1 MTFRKANIT
10 LITLISFTFVCLI
23 AWLIIYYLVFPM
35 PNILDL
41 TPNSVLCYLDIY
53 NSEKVLSDIQRSEL
67 VKHVAESP
75 WWNSFKST
83 SLWNELN
90 NELGSFQQLGIDQSI
105 IFRLIGTHSIA
116 GFKLDSDLSQPK
128 INYILISELD
138 ILTRFVLSLGQIERF
153 LSPSEYTII
162 KEKYNGKKITSIKS
176 ADQTYYYSFVGRAGI
191 ISNDESLIKKSL
203 DIHKNIELGV
213 SSMPAFRQIKSDLFL
228 SDVSFFVNTAKLVE
242 SSKLLER
249 YGFYPK
255 NISVIKNSDMALGF
269 VSHSLDE
276 FRLNG
281 VISYQKDSLKR
292 LSESSDNLL
301 FPSNCLALITH
312 KSFNPQIIFKWL
324 EKNVSSTFAVIGNGI
339 LPAIRESI
347 AEAIIAPKNAES
359 QVLPSFLLFMR
370 VTNRTIAET
379 AFYNLKNTLKLQ
391 DGNFDFIKT
400 DYRNNKIYYSSYIP
414 GVSFPIGIGYVF
426 VKDDILLI
434 STDEPSIKE
443 FLDVLN
449 GKAPSLT
456 EQNQYK
462 IAVPSN
468 IGASDDI
475 IFINLWE
482 MAPIIEQ
489 LSRLYL
495 FQGMITGKR
504 SGDRVAGILADN
516 AFIMRSW
523 NYLGGAWNSEADKM
537 NIKLILTRK

>member
-1 MTFRKANIT
+1 
-10 LITLISFTFVCLI
+10 
-23 AWLIIYYLVFPM
+23 
-35 PNILDL
+35 
-41 TPNSVLCYLDIY
+41 
-53 NSEKVLSDIQRSEL
+53 
-67 VKHVAESP
+67 
-75 WWNSFKST
+75 
-83 SLWNELN
+83 
-90 NELGSFQQLGIDQSI
+90 
-105 IFRLIGTHSIA
+105 
-116 GFKLDSDLSQPK
+116 
-128 INYILISELD
+128 
-138 ILTRFVLSLGQIERF
+138 
-153 LSPSEYTII
+153 
-162 KEKYNGKKITSIKS
+162 
-176 ADQTYYYSFVGRAGI
+176 
-191 ISNDESLIKKSL
+191 
-203 DIHKNIELGV
+203 
-213 SSMPAFRQIKSDLFL
+213 
-228 SDVSFFVNTAKLVE
+228 LVE

-255 NISVIKNSDMALGF
+255 NISVIKNSDMALGV

-276 FRLNG
+276 FRLNA
-281 VISYQKDSLKR
+281 VISYQKDNFKR
-292 LSESSDNLL
+292 LSESADNLL

-312 KSFNPQIIFKWL
+312 RSFNPQIIFRWL
-324 EKNVSSTFAVIGNGI
+324 EKNVSSTFAVISNGI

-379 AFYNLKNTLKLQ
+379 ALYNLKNTLKLQ
-391 DGNFDFIKT
+391 DGHFDFIET

-426 VKDDILLI
+426 VKDDILLMA
-434 STDEPSIKE
+434 TDEPSIKE

-504 SGDRVAGILADN
+504 SGDRVAVILADN

-523 NYLGGAWNSEADKM
+523 NYLGGAWDSEADKI
-537 NIKLILTRK
+537 NIRLILTRKQYNADPFKLR

>member
-1 MTFRKANIT
+1 
-10 LITLISFTFVCLI
+10 
-23 AWLIIYYLVFPM
+23 M
-35 PNILDL
+35 PNMLDL
-41 TPNSVLCYLDIY
+41 TPNNVMGYLDIY

-67 VKHVAESP
+67 VKRVAESP

-90 NELGSFQQLGIDQSI
+90 NELGNFQQLGIDQSI
-105 IFRLIGTHSIA
+105 IFRLIGTHSIV
-116 GFKLDSDLSQPK
+116 GFKLDSELSQPK

-138 ILTRFVLSLGQIERF
+138 ILTRLVLSLGQIERF

-162 KEKYNGKKITSIKS
+162 KEKYNGKKIISIKS
-176 ADQTYYYSFVGRAGI
+176 ADQTYYYAFVGRAGI

-203 DIHKNIELGV
+203 DIHKNIERGV
-213 SSMPAFRQIKSDLFL
+213 SSMPAFRKIKSDLSL
-228 SDVSFFVNTAKLVE
+228 SDISFYVNTAKLVE

-249 YGFYPK
+249 YGFYPQ
-255 NISVIKNSDMALGF
+255 NISVIKNSDMALGV

-281 VISYQKDSLKR
+281 VISYQKDNLKK
-292 LSESSDNLL
+292 SAKSSDNLL

-312 KSFNPQIIFKWL
+312 KSFNPKIIFKWM
-324 EKNVSSTFAVIGNGI
+324 EKNVSPTFAVIGNGI

-379 AFYNLKNTLKLQ
+379 ALYNLKNTLKLQ
-391 DGNFDFIKT
+391 DGQFDFT
-400 DYRNNKIYYSSYIP
+400 ETNYRNNKIYYSSYIP

-434 STDEPSIKE
+434 ATDEPSIKE

-462 IAVPSN
+462 IAMPSN

-504 SGDRVAGILADN
+504 SGDRIAGILADN
-516 AFIMRSW
+516 VFIMRSW
-523 NYLGGAWNSEADKM
+523 HYLGGAWNSEADKI
-537 NIKLILTRK
+537 NIRLIFS

>member
-10 LITLISFTFVCLI
+10 LIILLSFTFVCLI

-35 PNILDL
+35 PNMLDL
-41 TPNSVLCYLDIY
+41 TPNNVMGYLDIY

-67 VKHVAESP
+67 VKRVAESP

-90 NELGSFQQLGIDQSI
+90 NELGNFQQLGIDQSI
-105 IFRLIGTHSIA
+105 IFRLIGTHSIV
-116 GFKLDSDLSQPK
+116 GFKLDSELSQPK

-138 ILTRFVLSLGQIERF
+138 ILTRLVLSLGQIERF

-162 KEKYNGKKITSIKS
+162 KEKYNGKKIISIKS
-176 ADQTYYYSFVGRAGI
+176 ADQTYYYAFVGRAGI

-203 DIHKNIELGV
+203 DIHKNIERGV
-213 SSMPAFRQIKSDLFL
+213 SSMPAFRKIKSDLSL
-228 SDVSFFVNTAKLVE
+228 SDISFYVNTAKLVE

-249 YGFYPK
+249 YGFYPQ
-255 NISVIKNSDMALGF
+255 NISVIKNSDMALGV

-281 VISYQKDSLKR
+281 VISYQKDNLKK
-292 LSESSDNLL
+292 SAKSSDNLL

-312 KSFNPQIIFKWL
+312 KSFNPKIIFKWM
-324 EKNVSSTFAVIGNGI
+324 EKNVSPTFAVIGNGI

-379 AFYNLKNTLKLQ
+379 ALYNLKNTLKLQ
-391 DGNFDFIKT
+391 DGQFDFT
-400 DYRNNKIYYSSYIP
+400 ETNYRNNKIYYSSYIP

-434 STDEPSIKE
+434 ATDEPSIKE

-462 IAVPSN
+462 IAMPSN

-504 SGDRVAGILADN
+504 SGDRIAGILADN
-516 AFIMRSW
+516 VFIMRSW
-523 NYLGGAWNSEADKM
+523 HYLGGAWNSEADKI
-537 NIKLILTRK
+537 NIRLIFS